1 MKANRSALMVFAA
14 VVGMPC
20 GKALYFFWIP
30 FVSQFGGK
38 RRRVSVTPNL
48 IVIAMHHQHWDSDLL
63 EVVREVSLRKCD
75 ASYG

>member
-20 GKALYFFWIP
+20 GKAFWIP

-48 IVIAMHHQHWDSDLL
+48 IVIAMHHQHLDSDLL